1 MQQSTIISSNRA
13 ASGGGGGGGGAAAG
27 STECI
32 CAAIRAKRLEKETG
46 NLHYKIKD
54 VLNQELNI

>member
-1 MQQSTIISSNRA
+1 MQQSTIIASNRA
-13 ASGGGGGGGGAAAG
+13 ASGGGGGGGAAAG